1 MATNMTPLF
10 DIHNP
15 EIPIVGE
22 SHSFPVRRVY
32 CVGRNYAAHARE
44 MGFDPD
50 RDPPFFF
57 CKPASAIVYCPPGE
71 AVDCPYPVKT
81 SNFHHEIELVVAIG
95 SSGKDVPIA
104 QANELIYGY
113 GLGLDMTRRDL
124 QISMRD
130 IGRPWEIGKAF
141 DNGAPLGQIY
151 PRSTTGLIESG
162 TIAVSVGGETRQN
175 SNVTHLIWSIPEIIS
190 NLSTLFELQSG
201 DIIYTGTP
209 DGVGHVNAG
218 EQLIG
223 SMQGLADISITY
235 G

>member
-1 MATNMTPLF
+1 
-10 DIHNP
+10 
-15 EIPIVGE
+15 
-22 SHSFPVRRVY
+22 
-32 CVGRNYAAHARE
+32 
-44 MGFDPD
+44 
-50 RDPPFFF
+50 
-57 CKPASAIVYCPPGE
+57 
-71 AVDCPYPVKT
+71 
-81 SNFHHEIELVVAIG
+81 LVVAIG

-162 TIAVSVGGETRQN
+162 TIAVSVCGETRQN

-190 NLSTLFELQSG
+190 NLSTLFELQPG